1 MSTWK
6 NKTELANPIGF
17 WLCIGPA
24 IGSGLGVAVGHLA
37 LGIAAGILTGA
48 VIGYLQKH
56 KQYKAKT
63 DK

>member
-17 WLCIGPA
+17 WLCIGLA
-24 IGSGLGVAVGHLA
+24 IGSGLGVAVGHFA

-48 VIGYLQKH
+48 VIGYLQKQH
-56 KQYKAKT
+56 KAET